1 MCPEVRL
8 TVVAMVFI
16 YREDT
21 LQGPEL
27 PSSKLCPVCE
37 RRYMDL
43 VKETMKLVSVREVDA
58 VDWLRWRQMIGCDQP
73 LKRTANMSGAKTAGA
88 RSS

>member
-1 MCPEVRL
+1 MCVFLPRINFKRSEHEHCFFVCPEVRL

-27 PSSKLCPVCE
+27 PSSNLSLSCVQE
-37 RRYMDL
+37 
-43 VKETMKLVSVREVDA
+43 A
-58 VDWLRWRQMIGCDQP
+58 VYGCSEGMQLIGLDGG
-73 LKRTANMSGAKTAGA
+73 R
-88 RSS
+88 